1 MDAQHN
7 AHEDMRPD
15 VECQPEEG
23 QQQEEEDQLPE
34 ILVHQ
39 VSLRV
44 VCDVEVL
51 SGHRPGAAVLARAG
65 LGLEDGGGGAHGVGV
80 EALDVQQLL
89 VDGVEIESFAPH
101 LQRGQSGGF
110 RAGPE
115 VG

>member
-7 AHEDMRPD
+7 AHEDVRPD
-15 VECQPEEG
+15 VEGQPEEG

-89 VDGVEIESFAPH
+89 VDGAEIESFAPH